1 MIGMPLLA
9 LRRDNGRERLRV
21 ILPRICRLPRP
32 ADNCHSNKYP
42 LWVSAIDE
50 NARSLRPDD
59 WRVNPCKEVC
69 REMLG
74 MFRKGSEIR
83 FFLAIRGPIA
93 GKPAPTGISSEHKFC
108 VQHRSCGSWL
118 ASDGGVSGNTE
129 SAGSRQQQIRHRPM
143 PSVLAMLIQRAG
155 DLPQGSPVNTKF
167 VSNTDP
173 VGAGLPAMAVYQEI
187 LSQLAVANNRS
198 AIDRCPRCLPCSYNE
213 PAISSARIGNTDS
226 NVSLRPWLAWQK
238 PCMYRPALQRS
249 SVISL

>member
-83 FFLAIRGPIA
+83 FFLAIR
-93 GKPAPTGISSEHKFC
+93 APS
-108 VQHRSCGSWL
+108 L
-118 ASDGGVSGNTE
+118 AS
-129 SAGSRQQQIRHRPM
+129 Q
-143 PSVLAMLIQRAG
+143 
-155 DLPQGSPVNTKF
+155 LPQGSPVNTNF

-187 LSQLAVANNRS
+187 AEFSWQSPTTDPPSTDALGACHAHTTSRRS
-198 AIDRCPRCLPCSYNE
+198 RRRESATPTAMCRSDHGWPGRSPACTDRPCS
-213 PAISSARIGNTDS
+213 AR
-226 NVSLRPWLAWQK
+226 R
-238 PCMYRPALQRS
+238 
-249 SVISL
+249 

>member
-69 REMLG
+69 RGMLG

-83 FFLAIRGPIA
+83 FFLAIS
-93 GKPAPTGISSEHKFC
+93 APS
-108 VQHRSCGSWL
+108 L
-118 ASDGGVSGNTE
+118 AS
-129 SAGSRQQQIRHRPM
+129 Q
-143 PSVLAMLIQRAG
+143 
-155 DLPQGSPVNTKF
+155 LPQGSPVNTNF